1 MTEEEKKEIE
11 LPQKEKAIYDLDY
24 FLKVKAEWYYEKKPI
39 QEEEKEKDKNNN
51 DSNEKIEDLKKE
63 KIEDSKKEK
72 IEDSKKENFE
82 EEENEEE
89 EEKEEEIV
97 NLEFSTLHNNTLILH
112 WGVFKE
118 TSQNEWNHIE
128 KEYYPEKTKE
138 FDKNALQT
146 EFIKE
151 NNFTNEEIENLKK
164 LFLNDDKKLEIQIEE
179 NERKKNKKK
188 KEKDEKRKQKELEK
202 QKQKELELQKLKEQ
216 KKIKEKEDYLQK
228 IKITIPLNK
237 KNSILINGLNF
248 VFYSPSNNKWYNNYN
263 RDYQIKFKSKKRKN
277 KLIKQ
282 FFQNQN
288 IQIPDF
294 VFDII
299 NCESKYG
306 SWTLMHRY
314 NKCYDIIQ
322 SFNNNINNE
331 NWIWILIWLKFSNQ
345 KRLDWQRR
353 YNTRPILLSNAMN
366 KLSYE
371 LTKIY
376 SENFKNENLYN
387 NLFNSTSSII
397 KNILSKMGKGI
408 GNGQEIRDEI
418 LKVMSRNKIVKNPL
432 NNFYEQWHQKLH
444 NNTTPED
451 IIICE
456 GVISFL
462 KNKGD
467 INSYWKV
474 LNDNGIN
481 KERLASYDR
490 KIINEPFYNPN
501 FNIKDFENYLLIIKR
516 VHSTTDLI
524 LSFEQCKYCF
534 CDKDCKFFEEL
545 INNKD
550 SNDTIFLIQNV
561 TQGREILQNILK
573 NNLDD
578 IKKLRDI
585 LFFELS
591 LEVYVR
597 QLVEKI
603 IHIKIDYEKYI
614 EEINLIMKNIKI
626 SYPNYL
632 EFSLCFKDWFG
643 IVDKL
648 KKEKSK
654 DSFLKVKSVISR
666 INRLLSNIIDF
677 YNKNFDLKAKFFGKE
692 CNVDKEYCDLFS
704 EEMIRGTIFFALS
717 ILLKKIEPIIRKN
730 AELSDWLIISRIK
743 NNFINGKLI
752 YIKNLHEV
760 QFIKYEEKTII
771 LSENVDG
778 NEEIPFNCIGLII
791 IKSENFPDILSH
803 VSVRARNLNCF
814 FCVCFNENLCND
826 MLKLINN
833 NIKFNL
839 IDQEIN
845 FEKINIEDMKNDNFE
860 NEKNVKIN
868 IPNVGENYEKIY
880 LELNEF
886 NNKLVGAKSNNT
898 LKIYKKIPNCDFIKY
913 PESFAIPFNVNE
925 YFLNL
930 PENKEIKDNLNEYIS
945 KINSSLKKEEIKKL
959 LDKCKEKTLQI
970 KFIEN
975 SETNKLKEKI
985 LNFGINKNDFDKSFN
1000 SIKKVWS
1007 SKYNE
1012 RVYLSLSKL
1021 GISIKEIKMSI
1032 LCQKIIPAEFSF
1044 VIHTKNP
1051 ITNNSNELFS
1061 EIVIGMGET
1070 LVGAYEGQSFSF
1082 IYYKKEKKFDIKSY
1096 PNKSFS
1102 LKNSGFIFRSDSNI
1116 EDLENFSGAGLFDSV
1131 CLIEDKIEN
1140 IFYCDNLLFN
1150 NKNFVNEIMEKISLL
1165 GIGVEKLCQCEQDIE
1180 GVYFNNDFYIVQTR
1194 PQV

>member
-1 MTEEEKKEIE
+1 MTEEEKKAPE

-24 FLKVKAEWYYEKKPI
+24 FIKVKAEWYYEKKPI
-39 QEEEKEKDKNNN
+39 QEKKEDIKEKEKDNNN
-51 DSNEKIEDLKKE
+51 INENK
-63 KIEDSKKEK
+63 EDSKKEK
-72 IEDSKKENFE
+72 IEDSKN

-89 EEKEEEIV
+89 EEKEEDEIV

-118 TSQNEWNHIE
+118 NANEWKQIE
-128 KEYYPEKTKE
+128 KENYPEKTKE

-164 LFLNDDKKLEIQIEE
+164 LFSNDDKKIEIQIEE
-179 NERKKNKKK
+179 NERKKYKNK
-188 KEKDEKRKQKELEK
+188 KDEKRKQKELEK

-216 KKIKEKEDYLQK
+216 KKLKEKEDYLQK
-228 IKITIPLNK
+228 IKITIPSNK
-237 KNSILINGLNF
+237 KINGLNF
-248 VFYSPSNNKWYNNYN
+248 VFYSPSNNKWYNNYHK
-263 RDYQIKFKSKKRKN
+263 DYQIKFKSKNRKI
-277 KLIKQ
+277 KLINQ

-288 IQIPDF
+288 FQIPDF
-294 VFDII
+294 VFEII

-322 SFNNNINNE
+322 SFNNTNNE

-353 YNTRPILLSNAMN
+353 FNTRPVLLSNAMN
-366 KLSYE
+366 KLSYD

-376 SENFKNENLYN
+376 SETFKNEKLYN
-387 NLFNSTSSII
+387 NLFDSTSSLI
-397 KNILSKMGKGI
+397 KNILSQMGKGI

-418 LKVMSRNKIVKNPL
+418 LKVMSRNKIVKHPL

-474 LNDNGIN
+474 LNENGIT

-534 CDKDCKFFEEL
+534 SEKDCKFFEDL
-545 INNKD
+545 IKNKD
-550 SNDTIFLIQNV
+550 SIETINLIENV
-561 TQGREILQNILK
+561 TKGREILQNILK

-603 IHIKIDYEKYI
+603 IHIKIEYEKYI

-648 KKEKSK
+648 KNEKSK

-692 CNVDKEYCDLFS
+692 CNVDNEYCELFA

-752 YIKNLHEV
+752 YVKNLHDV

-791 IKSENFPDILSH
+791 IKSENFPDILAH

-826 MLKLINN
+826 MLNLINN
-833 NIKFNL
+833 NVKFNL

-845 FEKINIEDMKNDNFE
+845 FEKINNEDIKNDVIE
-860 NEKNVKIN
+860 EEKNIKIN
-868 IPNVGENYEKIY
+868 IPNVGENYEKIF

-886 NNKLVGAKSNNT
+886 NNKFVGAKSNNT
-898 LKIYKKIPNCDFIKY
+898 LKIYKKIPDCDFIKY

-930 PENKEIKDNLNEYIS
+930 PENKEIKDILNENIS

-975 SETNKLKEKI
+975 SETKKLKEKL
-985 LNFGINKNDFDKSFN
+985 LNFGINKNDFEKSFN

-1012 RVYLSLSKL
+1012 RVYISLSKL

-1061 EIVIGMGET
+1061 EIVVGMGET

-1082 IYYKKEKKFDIKSY
+1082 IYYKNEKKFEIKSY

-1131 CLIEDKIEN
+1131 CLIDDKIEN
-1140 IFYCDNLLFN
+1140 IFYCENLLFN
-1150 NKNFVNEIMEKISLL
+1150 DKNFVNEMMEKISLL
-1165 GIGVEKLCQCEQDIE
+1165 GIGVEKLCGCEQDIE
-1180 GVYFNNDFYIVQTR
+1180 GVYFNKEFYIVQTR